1 MSLPT
6 SLPSPLDEEAEEAIQ
21 DAKNDPHA
29 IALPASPPYSHE
41 DLVDEF
47 VPPTKCEDDEDLSLL
62 NEPPPRDYP
71 ATDVE
76 SSTVISFQA
85 LLEKFTKGAQGLN
98 ELHAETLPNMPTPP
112 PSKLPPTRPL
122 RPLLAIRQRKDSFD
136 PLPSAL
142 SVKMD
147 LPSRRYPHLLRSPAN
162 SLKDLPPADSPIVE
176 ALVEHVKREN
186 GLFGETPQTGL
197 VLPQLNLCSRHPGY
211 RCRKSST
218 STCTRS

>member
-1 MSLPT
+1 MQSFKDAALYELLPRRSPVIESPELERLPSIRPLDSPTSSCPPQSAASSLAPWDYYRLTRMSLPT

-76 SSTVISFQA
+76 SSTVISFQQDPS
-85 LLEKFTKGAQGLN
+85 GRS
-98 ELHAETLPNMPTPP
+98 LPLGNA
-112 PSKLPPTRPL
+112 R
-122 RPLLAIRQRKDSFD
+122 
-136 PLPSAL
+136 
-142 SVKMD
+142 
-147 LPSRRYPHLLRSPAN
+147 
-162 SLKDLPPADSPIVE
+162 
-176 ALVEHVKREN
+176 
-186 GLFGETPQTGL
+186 
-197 VLPQLNLCSRHPGY
+197 
-211 RCRKSST
+211 
-218 STCTRS
+218 TRSIHCLRR